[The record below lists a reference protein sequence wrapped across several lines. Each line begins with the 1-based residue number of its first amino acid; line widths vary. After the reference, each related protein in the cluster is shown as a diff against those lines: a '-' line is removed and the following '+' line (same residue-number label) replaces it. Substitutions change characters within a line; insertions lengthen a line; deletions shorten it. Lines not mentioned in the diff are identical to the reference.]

1 MYLKQFRFYE
11 AKEVLE
17 EVKRRGAR
25 GKSQKARIVELF
37 KICDDKIQEWEE
49 RRQGMEKLLKDAE
62 ENYGSHLESGYFY
75 FRAKDYEGAEKAYL
89 KASEEAQGAGK
100 GLVEAYYG
108 LAHTYLAV
116 DDPEKAVNA
125 LEKAIEVDQTN
136 PIIYRD
142 LGFIAL
148 QNNDFASAEIF
159 FTKAIELAP
168 HITELYKPLVNLWVN
183 FGEIEKAISLYEDAL
198 LVNPDNPV
206 IQKELAM
213 LYKESI
219 AEAGERKTVH

>member
-1 MYLKQFRFYE
+1 M
-11 AKEVLE
+11 E
-17 EVKRRGAR
+17 E
-25 GKSQKARIVELF
+25 
-37 KICDDKIQEWEE
+37 
-49 RRQGMEKLLKDAE
+49 LLKDAE

-108 LAHTYLAV
+108 LAHTYLAM

-159 FTKAIELAP
+159 FTKVIELAP
-168 HITELYKPLVNLWVN
+168 HITELYKPLASLWMSL
-183 FGEIEKAISLYEDAL
+183 GEVERAVSLYENAL

-206 IQKELAM
+206 IRQELAA
-213 LYKESI
+213 LYKEEI
-219 AEAGERKTVH
+219 EEPGKEETIH